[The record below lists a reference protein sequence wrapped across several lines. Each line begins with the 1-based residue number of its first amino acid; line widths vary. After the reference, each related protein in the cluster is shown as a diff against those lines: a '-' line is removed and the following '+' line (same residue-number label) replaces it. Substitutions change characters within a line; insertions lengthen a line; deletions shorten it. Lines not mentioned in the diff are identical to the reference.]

1 MQLFWC
7 RWDVK
12 NGTVVFMEIVR
23 YKDLEGKDE
32 TKAL

>member
-12 NGTVVFMEIVR
+12 NGTVIVMEIVR
-23 YKDLEGKDE
+23 YKVRRKR
-32 TKAL
+32 